1 MLQAVINDD
10 GTPIDGVDE
19 LVMMMMRVMIKWYC
33 CFSRESRENV
43 RRSTQNEDYDIVIVV
58 RDNRWIER

>member
-19 LVMMMMRVMIKWYC
+19 LVMMMMRVMIK
-33 CFSRESRENV
+33 
-43 RRSTQNEDYDIVIVV
+43 
-58 RDNRWIER
+58 